1 MGRYYFFLV
10 IFFALISVKSAL
22 VNAVAECE
30 PVDELYFVGNN
41 KTNITEFVEAVVSYS
56 QPVLIRNLATG
67 LNWQAFSLWRNQT
80 HLVEA
85 LGSELTIKK
94 QLNESTFTLFNPK
107 LSISPDTFK
116 SYTLEKISTKSFV
129 SNVFDEAKKNGCNA
143 ILLLFFWRASRIDG

>member
-10 IFFALISVKSAL
+10 ICFALLSVKSVL

-41 KTNITEFVEAVVSYS
+41 KTNITEFVEAVVSYG

-85 LGSELTIKK
+85 LGSELRTRS
-94 QLNESTFTLFNPK
+94 QM
-107 LSISPDTFK
+107 
-116 SYTLEKISTKSFV
+116 
-129 SNVFDEAKKNGCNA
+129 A
-143 ILLLFFWRASRIDG
+143 